1 MWKNFPNF
9 LTIARILLVPFVVWS
24 LLHGDYVLAF
34 VSFVVAGITDGLDG
48 FLARRYGL
56 HTELGAYLDPL
67 ADKTLMVAIYVTLA
81 VLQLLPGW
89 LAIIVV
95 TRDVLIVGA
104 VLLSRYVDKPVN
116 IRPVFVSKANTA
128 VQIVF
133 AAGVLASLASGAHS
147 EGFLIGASILVAA
160 LTLTSFAVYMQKWLT
175 HMTAES
181 TRTKL

>member
-1 MWKNFPNF
+1 
-9 LTIARILLVPFVVWS
+9 
-24 LLHGDYVLAF
+24 
-34 VSFVVAGITDGLDG
+34 
-48 FLARRYGL
+48 
-56 HTELGAYLDPL
+56 
-67 ADKTLMVAIYVTLA
+67 
-81 VLQLLPGW
+81 
-89 LAIIVV
+89 
-95 TRDVLIVGA
+95 
-104 VLLSRYVDKPVN
+104 LLSRYVDKPVN